1 MCAIPSFL
9 ESVGADGFKHQ
20 PTKNIEEI
28 CCLEKVEQKQPFR
41 C

>member
-20 PTKNIEEI
+20 PTKKMRKSAAWQKI
-28 CCLEKVEQKQPFR
+28 EQKRPF
-41 C
+41 